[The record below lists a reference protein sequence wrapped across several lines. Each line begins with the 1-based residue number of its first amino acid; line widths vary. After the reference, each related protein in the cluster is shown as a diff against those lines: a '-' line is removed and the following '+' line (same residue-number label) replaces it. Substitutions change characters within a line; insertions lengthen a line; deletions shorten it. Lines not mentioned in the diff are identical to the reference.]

1 MKISGVISDPKI
13 SFPNKN
19 RQNIFVNKRP
29 IKSIMISKAII
40 DAYNRFI
47 PHSMFP
53 AYVLNLEVNPT
64 SVDVNVHPRKLEVR
78 FENEQNIFRTV
89 YHSIEEKLN
98 SVSLIQTPLN
108 PLLSRGEIDQSPS
121 LNPLISK
128 EEIEKKKQKY
138 YT

>member
-1 MKISGVISDPKI
+1 
-13 SFPNKN
+13 
-19 RQNIFVNKRP
+19 
-29 IKSIMISKAII
+29 MISKAII

>member
-1 MKISGVISDPKI
+1 
-13 SFPNKN
+13 
-19 RQNIFVNKRP
+19 
-29 IKSIMISKAII
+29 MISKAVS

-53 AYVLNLEVNPT
+53 AYVLNLEVDPT

-78 FENEQNIFRTV
+78 FENEQNIFKAV

-98 SVSLIQTPLN
+98 SVSLVQ
-108 PLLSRGEIDQSPS
+108 LSSSKNEIDQVFS
-121 LNPLISK
+121 LNK
-128 EEIEKKKQKY
+128 EENQEEIHQKY